1 MQLVLPN
8 KNRGLYRPP
17 GIPRVNFA
25 DPLSFGFV
33 EGFVPSAQPIV
44 PIMGRISPLTQL
56 QTATTPPIPARSAIG
71 LGLSSTNAASQG
83 ITNNKG
89 GSPIAN
95 GAVMIVVCGVQTAT
109 ATVNVQMV
117 QLGNGSNADRIVLA
131 LSSTQTWR
139 ATLVDSGATGTA
151 NSFTFGP
158 TLNVPFAV
166 CLAGRLNQSSV
177 LTAYSNGLSGSVTS
191 TSTTSHAFDTVSMFG
206 QFATNAFT
214 ANISPGMTI
223 TYVGIYNQIWA
234 DAQIFDL
241 LDDPMRFLVF
251 PEDDLFSTLV
261 GQVAA
266 TGKTPWP
273 LWQRIAA

>member
-1 MQLVLPN
+1 MQLILPN

-25 DPLSFGFV
+25 DPLSAGFV
-33 EGFVPSAQPIV
+33 DGFVLAGQPIYS
-44 PIMGRISPLTQL
+44 IMGRVGALTQL
-56 QTATTPPIPARSAIG
+56 QTASTPPVPTKSAIG
-71 LGLSSTNAASQG
+71 LGLGATNAASQG

-89 GSPIAN
+89 GAPLAN
-95 GAVMIVVCGVQTAT
+95 GSVMIVVCGVQTAT
-109 ATVNVQMV
+109 ASVNVQMV
-117 QLGNGSNADRIVLA
+117 QLGNGSNADRLVLA

-139 ATLVDSGATGTA
+139 ATLVDTAGTGTA
-151 NSFTFGP
+151 NSFAFGP

-166 CLAGRLNQSSV
+166 CLAGRLSQAST

-191 TSTTSHAFDTVSMFG
+191 TSTTSHTFDTVSMFG
-206 QFATNAFT
+206 QFTTNAFS
-214 ANISPGMTI
+214 ANLSPGMTI
-223 TYVGIYNQIWA
+223 TYVGIYNQVWQ
-234 DAQIFDL
+234 DAQIFAL

-261 GQVAA
+261 GQAA
-266 TGKTPWP
+266 VTGTTPWS